1 MTSRITPLRV
11 VAGLVVLGVVGLGV
25 AVGAPAVFGGD
36 SGNPSATLPVAIT
49 PALVQRGA
57 YVAVEGDCA
66 ACHTDPGGQS
76 FAGGLGINTPIG
88 AVFTSNITPD
98 KQTGIGAYTYGDFE
112 RAVRRGIRPD
122 GSAMYPAMPYPS
134 YAHISDADME
144 ALYAYFMQGV
154 QPVAQPD
161 KAANIPWP
169 LSMRW
174 PLTWWRWFFAP
185 AVQPASAPGSAP
197 GRGTRPRRLSGG
209 RAGALRHL
217 PYRSRLRPAGI
228 GADAAGWF
236 GLSGGRCGR

>member
-161 KAANIPWP
+161 KAARHP
-169 LSMRW
+169 LAA
-174 PLTWWRWFFAP
+174 LDAL
-185 AVQPASAPGSAP
+185 AVDLVALVLCP
-197 GRGTRPRRLSGG
+197 GRSAGQ
-209 RAGALRHL
+209 RAGAVPRT
-217 PYRSRLRPAGI
+217 RNSPAAPIWWKGWSI
-228 GADAAGWF
+228 AAPAIPIAASACRNW
-236 GLSGGRCGR
+236 R